1 MPAVAK
7 KAKAAPTKQAKTTP
21 AKVDQP
27 AAEGKTV
34 MPVKKPNFTKVVDC
48 RPPGVTETGLAV
60 VGYEIS
66 EDGTRINTK
75 LHYDQLYT
83 LRYGSNSKHFL
94 GFLEGKIYGTR
105 CPKCGDKCFPPRIN
119 CWNLDCKMQETE
131 WVELKPEGIVHTFT
145 IAGWSGR
152 SSLKHLPFVLAYGII
167 DGCKTAVANNLF
179 GLDPWDAEFN
189 MPIKVVFKPKAERV
203 GAITDWHFEPAD
215 GWKPGPMTPEKERM
229 KKMTLP
235 VYDWV
240 KTL

>member
-1 MPAVAK
+1 MPAAAK
-7 KAKAAPTKQAKTTP
+7 KAAKKAATAPTKKADK
-21 AKVDQP
+21 P
-27 AAEGKTV
+27 AASGKSE

-48 RPPGVTETGLAV
+48 RPKGVEETGLAV

-83 LRYGSNSKHFL
+83 LRHGANSRHFL

-105 CPKCGDKCFPPRIN
+105 CPKCGDKFFPPRIN
-119 CWNLDCKMQETE
+119 CWNLNCNMQETE

-152 SSLKHLPFVLAYGII
+152 SSLKHLPFVLAYGVI
-167 DGCKTAVANNLF
+167 DGCKTAVANDLF
-179 GLDPWDAEFN
+179 GLEPWDAEFN